1 MKRWFWAPVALAIA
15 LASGVA
21 GAAQGEWLGRARVI
35 NINPDASS
43 SALNLNASTETTLEL
58 DFTYFVTNNLGLELI
73 LATKKHDI
81 TSNSTPQ
88 GSVALLPP
96 TLTLQYHF
104 APDSPTFRPYAGAG
118 INYTKFYDINLGGGT
133 LTVDNSSWGGALQ
146 IGADFPI
153 DKKFFINVDL
163 KKIWIDTDVKTVATG
178 ATAANFKINP
188 LVLGVG
194 VGMKF

>member
-1 MKRWFWAPVALAIA
+1 MKRWSWLPAVLAI
-15 LASGVA
+15 GMMA
-21 GAAQGEWLGRARVI
+21 GAAQAAQGDWLARARVI

-43 SALNLNASTETTLEL
+43 SALNLDASTETTLEL
-58 DFTYFVTNNLGLELI
+58 DFTYFVTRNLGLELI
-73 LATKKHDI
+73 LATKKHTI
-81 TSNSTPQ
+81 TAGGANI

-104 APDSPTFRPYAGAG
+104 SPESASFRPYVGAG
-118 INYTKFYDINLGGGT
+118 VNYTRFYDIGLLNGAA
-133 LTVDNSSWGGALQ
+133 TVEKNSWGGALQ
-146 IGADFPI
+146 LGADIPLN
-153 DKKFFINVDL
+153 KTFFLNIDL
-163 KKIWIDTDVKTVATG
+163 KKIWIDTDVKLTATG

>member
-1 MKRWFWAPVALAIA
+1 MKRWSWLPALLA
-15 LASGVA
+15 LSMVA
-21 GAAQGEWLGRARVI
+21 GVVQAAQGDWLARARII

-58 DFTYFVTNNLGLELI
+58 DFTYFLTRSIGLELI
-73 LATKKHDI
+73 LATKKHEI
-81 TSNSTPQ
+81 TSAGTKI

-104 APDSPTFRPYAGAG
+104 APDSASFRPYVGAG
-118 INYTKFYDINLGGGT
+118 INYTRFYDINLLAGAA
-133 LTVDNSSWGGALQ
+133 TVDKSSWGGALQ
-146 IGADFPI
+146 LGVDIPLN
-153 DKKFFINVDL
+153 KTFFLNIDL
-163 KKIWIDTDVKTVATG
+163 KKIWIDTDVKLTATG